1 MLNPKKAAGDGAGMS
16 RSPLL
21 SRATGVQRTTS
32 AMLSAPHVQCDT
44 YMFHSTTTTDD
55 E

>member
-1 MLNPKKAAGDGAGMS
+1 MLNPKKATGDGAGMS
-16 RSPLL
+16 RATGV
-21 SRATGVQRTTS
+21 RATGVQRTTS

-44 YMFHSTTTTDD
+44 YMFHSPTTPDD